1 MKRRSGRVRYGDPL
15 LERLPLAELVSLAER
30 KLVES
35 GVVARAARSSLYRE
49 RWAAAGID
57 ACAVRS
63 YQDLRAIP
71 YTCSADLRSALETYP
86 AGELICSEDVRL
98 WVSTS
103 GTTGKAK
110 WIPRSDKD
118 LAISRELGLRAMR
131 LPTGGP
137 ADMPDGGTAL
147 GLTAPAPFVTDSTA
161 ATSAVD
167 GLLLGLPGEIIALN
181 YTEAADALLFALI
194 RKPDSF
200 LAFPSIA
207 MRMAEVISQN
217 ATRLAREMLRQRF
230 TALHLLAYW
239 VSRIKTVRVRDLV
252 RFRWGGFT
260 GEPLAPYRQAI
271 RAAYGFDPSE
281 FYAFSEFLG
290 TMGDCYLH
298 QGLHLWADQI
308 IAEVIPEVELEREET
323 SPGTPPSAVPL
334 WEAPPGLRGDLVVTN
349 FADAL
354 PLVRYR
360 TSDLIEVVSTEPCAC
375 GRTHPRIRVLH
386 RADDFVNLGIVRFSI
401 YELAACMDH
410 VPGLRR
416 WQLVIRRQG
425 YKPLGIVRV
434 EPMVSPADV
443 ESWKALILE
452 QVRSLEAIRL
462 GEENQLIAPVAVE
475 LVAAGEDR
483 RTSSGKL
490 RLVVYEDY

>member
-1 MKRRSGRVRYGDPL
+1 MKPRSGRVRYGDPL
-15 LERLPLAELVSLAER
+15 VERLPLEELVSLAER
-30 KLVES
+30 RLVES
-35 GVVARAARSSLYRE
+35 RVVERAARSSLYRE
-49 RWAAAGID
+49 RWAAAGVD
-57 ACAVRS
+57 ARAVRS

-71 YTCSADLRSALETYP
+71 YTCSADLRSALQTHP
-86 AGELICSEDVRL
+86 AGDLVCSEDVRL

-118 LAISRELGLRAMR
+118 LAISRELGLRARR

-137 ADMPDGGTAL
+137 VDLPDGMTSL
-147 GLTAPAPFVTDSTA
+147 GLTAPAPFVTDSSA
-161 ATSAVD
+161 AVSAVD
-167 GLLLGLPGEIIALN
+167 MMLLGLPGEMIVLN

-194 RKPDSF
+194 RKPDVF

-207 MRMAEVISQN
+207 MRMAEGISEN
-217 ATRLAREMLRQRF
+217 APRLAREMLRQRF
-230 TALHLLAYW
+230 TAPHLLAYL

-252 RFRWGGFT
+252 RFRWGGFA

-271 RAAYGFDPSE
+271 RAAYGFDPGE

-308 IAEVIPEVELEREET
+308 IAEVIPEAELEREEA
-323 SPGTPPSAVPL
+323 SPGLPPSAVPL
-334 WEAPPGLRGDLVVTN
+334 WKAPPGLRGDLVVTN

-360 TSDLIEVVSTEPCAC
+360 TSDLIEVVSTEPCGC

-386 RADDFVNLGIVRFSI
+386 RVDDFVNLGIVRFSI
-401 YELAACMDH
+401 YELAACLEQ

-416 WQLVIRRQG
+416 WQLLIRRQG
-425 YKPLGIVRV
+425 YKPLGIVRA
-434 EPMVSPADV
+434 EPLIPPTDP

-452 QVRSLEAIRL
+452 QVRSLDAIRL

-475 LVAAGEDR
+475 MVVAGEDR
-483 RTSSGKL
+483 RTTSGKL
-490 RLVVYEDY
+490 RLVVYED